1 MMILRSRSLPTLLRR
16 TLAVAGLWLLAAHAD
31 APAQTRW
38 NVVPRAS
45 LAWWQVS
52 PHLNHLW
59 ATSCPEEPTWRPGEG
74 RSSGWR
80 VKGFRPTKLGYA
92 GVADTINVPLY
103 PRYEAPSICTKAVEG
118 EVFTPD
124 TVRWRGVTGEI
135 VVRADALLTGSED
148 RDTFTRQAVL
158 ETSRYPEIR
167 FTIDS
172 VMDVSRQADTLR
184 GTAVGLFQLRDVTT
198 EMTAAV
204 QTWPEAGGLRVL
216 AKFRVPA
223 ASLTTE
229 YGLSKFALG
238 LGVGVR
244 IWQDLF
250 MGVDLLLRQDAPA
263 RDRN

>member
-1 MMILRSRSLPTLLRR
+1 MTLRSRSLPTLLRR
-16 TLAVAGLWLLAAHAD
+16 TFAVAMLCLLATYAD
-31 APAQTRW
+31 APAQIRW

-59 ATSCPEEPTWRPGEG
+59 ATTCPEEPTWRPGEG

-80 VKGFRPTKLGYA
+80 MKGYRPPRLGYA
-92 GVADTINVPLY
+92 GVADTVNVPLY
-103 PRYEAPSICTKAVEG
+103 PRNEARSICSRAVEG

-124 TVRWRGVTGEI
+124 TVRWTGVTGEI

-172 VMDVSRQADTLR
+172 VIAVSRQADTLR
-184 GTAVGLFQLRDVTT
+184 GTAVGLFSLRDVTT
-198 EMTAAV
+198 QMTADV

-216 AKFRVPA
+216 AKFRIPA
-223 ASLTTE
+223 TSLTTE
-229 YGLSKFALG
+229 YGLSRFALG
-238 LGVGVR
+238 LGIGAR

-250 MGVDLLLRQDAPA
+250 MGVDLVVRRDAPA
-263 RDRN
+263 RDRF